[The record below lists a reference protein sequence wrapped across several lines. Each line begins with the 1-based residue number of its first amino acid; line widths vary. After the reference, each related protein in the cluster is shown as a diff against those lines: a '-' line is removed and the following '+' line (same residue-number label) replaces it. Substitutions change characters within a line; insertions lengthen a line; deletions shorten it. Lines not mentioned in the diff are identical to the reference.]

1 MKTIRLLLIT
11 TIILALIQIVL
22 GITVRV
28 TGSGLGCPDWPTC
41 YGNWIPPLRFDSIIE
56 YTHRLSAS
64 SLGLV
69 TFITLGFLW
78 FKRDLLRV
86 SFYWICVAGILV
98 LLASIFGAITVWT
111 ELEGLIVLIH
121 LSIAELLVASL
132 VLSNIYSWDFST
144 KNYKNIVIKKIL
156 NLRCLFVFSLIL
168 AFFVIL
174 SGGYMV
180 SEGYGSVCSG
190 WPLCNGFSG
199 LFEMPYVIHMIHR
212 LIVFCLAILIG
223 FLLFYLFKHYRD
235 ISNINISVVMIG
247 FVFVLQVLIGAI
259 MLWTGFQL
267 YFRVIHLAIATVFW
281 GTLVSAAYIF
291 FPLQKN
297 TTKRN

>member
-1 MKTIRLLLIT
+1 MKTIRLLLIA
-11 TIILALIQIVL
+11 TIILALIQVVL

-56 YTHRLSAS
+56 YAHRLSAS
-64 SLGLV
+64 VLGLV

-78 FKRDLLRV
+78 FKRDFLRV

-98 LLASIFGAITVWT
+98 LLAAIFGAITVWT
-111 ELEGLIVLIH
+111 ELEGLIVVTH
-121 LSIAELLVASL
+121 LSIAELLIASL
-132 VLSNIYSWDFST
+132 VLSSIYSWDFST
-144 KNYKNIVIKKIL
+144 KNYKNIVMTKIL
-156 NLRCLFVFSLIL
+156 NVRYLFVFSLTL

-180 SEGYGSVCSG
+180 AEGYGSVCSG

-212 LIVFCLAILIG
+212 LIVSSLAIVIAL
-223 FLLFYLFKHYRD
+223 LLFYVVKQYGH
-235 ISNINISVVMIG
+235 IKNIRMSVFMVG

-259 MLWTGFQL
+259 MVWTGFQL
-267 YFRVIHLAIATVFW
+267 YFRVIHLGIATVFW
-281 GTLVSAAYIF
+281 GTLVSFSYIF
-291 FPLQKN
+291 FPVKKTQIE
-297 TTKRN
+297 

>member
-1 MKTIRLLLIT
+1 MKTIRLLLNT

-78 FKRDLLRV
+78 FKKDLLRV

-111 ELEGLIVLIH
+111 ELEGLIVVIH

-132 VLSNIYSWDFST
+132 VLSSIYSWDFFSQT
-144 KNYKNIVIKKIL
+144 SKTTAIKKFS
-156 NLRCLFVFSLIL
+156 RPMGLFVLSVIL
-168 AFFVIL
+168 TFFVIL

-180 SEGYGSVCSG
+180 AEGYGSVCSG

-212 LIVFCLAILIG
+212 LIVSSLAIVIAL
-223 FLLFYLFKHYRD
+223 LLFYVFKQYGH
-235 ISNINISVVMIG
+235 IKNIRMSVFMVG
-247 FVFVLQVLIGAI
+247 FVFILQVLIGAI
-259 MLWTGFQL
+259 MVWTGFQL
-267 YFRVIHLAIATVFW
+267 YFRVIHLGIATVFW
-281 GTLVSAAYIF
+281 GTLVSFSYIF
-291 FPLQKN
+291 FPVKKTQIE
-297 TTKRN
+297 

>member
-1 MKTIRLLLIT
+1 MKTIRLLLIA
-11 TIILALIQIVL
+11 TIILALVQVVL

-56 YTHRLSAS
+56 YAHRLSGS
-64 SLGLV
+64 VLGLV

-98 LLASIFGAITVWT
+98 LLAAIFGAITVWT
-111 ELEGLIVLIH
+111 ELEGLIVVTH
-121 LSIAELLVASL
+121 LSIAELLIASL
-132 VLSNIYSWDFST
+132 VLSSIYSWDFST
-144 KNYKNIVIKKIL
+144 RNYKNIVIKKIL
-156 NLRCLFVFSLIL
+156 NVRYLFVFSLIF

-174 SGGYMV
+174 SGAYMV

-199 LFEMPYVIHMIHR
+199 LFEMPYVIHMFHR
-212 LIVFCLAILIG
+212 LIVLCLTIFIG
-223 FLLFYLFKHYRD
+223 FLLFYLLKHYRD
-235 ISNINISVVMIG
+235 IRNINILVFVIG
-247 FVFVLQVLIGAI
+247 FVFVLQILIGAI
-259 MLWTGFQL
+259 MVWTGFQL
-267 YFRVIHLAIATVFW
+267 YFRVIHLAIATIFW
-281 GTLVSAAYIF
+281 GALISAAYIF
-291 FPLQKN
+291 FPIQK
-297 TTKRN
+297 TQIE